1 MLFEKIGTRTF
12 NTYHLCKITK
22 SYCYH
27 FIVEFRFEAKFGDG
41 RTIPA
46 AVATRWNSTYK
57 QIKTLIKMD
66 GMDYKAL
73 AEVCNTQEFSNALPS
88 RHEWGQLNEVCE
100 ILEPFAEATDL
111 TQGKNFL

>member
-1 MLFEKIGTRTF
+1 
-12 NTYHLCKITK
+12 
-22 SYCYH
+22 
-27 FIVEFRFEAKFGDG
+27 
-41 RTIPA
+41 
-46 AVATRWNSTYK
+46 
-57 QIKTLIKMD
+57 MD